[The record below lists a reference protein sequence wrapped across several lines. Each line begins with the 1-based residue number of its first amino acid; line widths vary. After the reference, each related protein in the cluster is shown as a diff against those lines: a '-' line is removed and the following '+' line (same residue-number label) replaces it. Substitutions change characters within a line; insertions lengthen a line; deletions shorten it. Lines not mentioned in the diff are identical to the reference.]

1 MYKNNLIATFYCRFP
16 DEDRGFI
23 SGIELKEFLSVT
35 GDGTSTIRDLILE
48 SERSILQ
55 FDVLREE
62 YKDELNEVLP
72 KGETKLLVPYGNHI
86 RGAKFTNGA
95 AFIDEPLTEAID
107 AVCKQIK
114 GFYFGRLDIRYS
126 SWDELKKGRFSIVEL
141 NGAGSEPTHIY
152 DPKHS
157 LAFAWKEIARHLKIL
172 YSISKVNHQ
181 PPGIPYMSFTAGV
194 QLFRQHFTHLRNLG

>member
-72 KGETKLLVPYGNHI
+72 KGEKKVLVPYGNHV
-86 RGAKFTNGA
+86 RGAKF
-95 AFIDEPLTEAID
+95 IEE
-107 AVCKQIK
+107 
-114 GFYFGRLDIRYS
+114 
-126 SWDELKKGRFSIVEL
+126 
-141 NGAGSEPTHIY
+141 
-152 DPKHS
+152 
-157 LAFAWKEIARHLKIL
+157 
-172 YSISKVNHQ
+172 Q
-181 PPGIPYMSFTAGV
+181 P
-194 QLFRQHFTHLRNLG
+194 